1 MLDARD
7 GAAPSEK
14 MRAQRFEL
22 HIPLRYRADSGVD
35 WHQGTTKNI
44 SRSGVLFQSEDWA
57 EPRSRLEIT
66 LRLPRENGIERAA
79 EVVCRGTVTRSEQN
93 GSEEGGHLIAISI
106 SHYRLVRSRDG
117 RRASQTAH

>member
-1 MLDARD
+1 MLNAR
-7 GAAPSEK
+7 GGVTRGGK
-14 MRAQRFEL
+14 TRAQRFEL
-22 HIPLRYRADSGVD
+22 HIPLRYRAGDEVD
-35 WHQGTTKNI
+35 WHQGATKNI

-79 EVVCRGTVTRSEQN
+79 EVVCRGTVTRSEQD
-93 GSEEGGHLIAISI
+93 GSDEGGHLIAISI

-117 RRASQTAH
+117 RRASQTTH